1 MKESTHGAPV
11 LSTRVS
17 RHERALV
24 LALAAAER
32 RTASALIRELVV
44 GAARAR
50 LAKLAQK
57 DAPEADDLGDK
68 APGRRG
74 E

>member
-32 RTASALIRELVV
+32 RTASALIRELVI

-50 LAKLAQK
+50 LAKLGQQ
-57 DAPEADDLGDK
+57 DAPEGDEK
-68 APGRRG
+68 DEGPGGGRG
-74 E
+74 A